1 MLTTRVHLVFEV
13 WVPQTHRERVK
24 HVQFVGPFCRWK
36 HVIVECGTGPSVII
50 LDPIHSNQ
58 RPGRLAIYACWSSI
72 ASAAEWRTIG
82 PFLVHFRCQELCKIV
97 SSCRRRCESART
109 HLKPS
114 LTHSVWQNR
123 LLLMYTVAIWYTV
136 SEKSH
141 SGLVWLH
148 WAVWKGQFHRFQ
160 KAKFAEMK
168 GTLNEFRHNK
178 WLDRLTACYYIYP
191 AQNLRYWR
199 AEMTERQ

>member
-1 MLTTRVHLVFEV
+1 MHTRRFFVIWRRKE
-13 WVPQTHRERVK
+13 PMGRSRERGKSVNTTLAYADNSGTLGYLK
-24 HVQFVGPFCRWK
+24 LIESEWKTFCRWK

-114 LTHSVWQNR
+114 LAHSVWQNR
-123 LLLMYTVAIWYTV
+123 LLLMYTVAIWYI
-136 SEKSH
+136 
-141 SGLVWLH
+141 G
-148 WAVWKGQFHRFQ
+148 
-160 KAKFAEMK
+160 
-168 GTLNEFRHNK
+168 
-178 WLDRLTACYYIYP
+178 C
-191 AQNLRYWR
+191 
-199 AEMTERQ
+199 